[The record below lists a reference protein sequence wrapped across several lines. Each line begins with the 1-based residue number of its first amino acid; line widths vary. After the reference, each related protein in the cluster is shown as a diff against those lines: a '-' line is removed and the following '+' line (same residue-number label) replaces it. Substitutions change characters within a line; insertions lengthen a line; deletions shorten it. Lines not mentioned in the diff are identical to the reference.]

1 MTRILGLSLYGQQAA
16 SHRYRLSQY
25 VPGLAQ
31 AGIDLQIHSLL
42 DDVYLTSRF
51 AGLPVP
57 WGSVLQSAWQRLGVL
72 ISKND
77 FSGAIL
83 HCELY
88 PLLPGSLERLLLPKP
103 YIYDFDDA
111 LFLKYRQGRI
121 RVLRPILGSKFD
133 KIIAGAAAVT
143 AGNSFLTHYAQK
155 FNSNVNLLPT
165 VVDTMRYKLA
175 ARSLNAEFTVG
186 WVGSPSTAPYL
197 AALVE
202 PLAQLAKEGPVR
214 MVVVGG
220 PAPTIPGV
228 VVEKIAWDEASE
240 IHQINRF
247 DVGVMP
253 LTDDNWARG
262 KCAFKLIQ
270 YMACGVPVVAS
281 RVGANVDV
289 VTPQCGFLVENATGW
304 LSALRALR
312 DDVPRR
318 SQMGEAA
325 RMRIEKEYSLE
336 RNLPVLTRVIKEM
349 LGIK

>member
-1 MTRILGLSLYGQQAA
+1 MTKILGLSLYGSQAA

-25 VPGLAQ
+25 VPGLKQ
-31 AGIDLQIHSLL
+31 AGIDLQIQSLL
-42 DDVYLTSRF
+42 DDEYLIHRF
-51 AGLPVP
+51 ADRPVP
-57 WGSVLQSAWQRLGVL
+57 WSSVLQSAWQRLRVL
-72 ISKND
+72 TSKND

-83 HCELY
+83 HCELF

-111 LFLKYRQGRI
+111 FFLKYRQGRLG
-121 RVLRPILGSKFD
+121 VLRPILGTKFD
-133 KIIAGAAAVT
+133 KVIVGAAAVT
-143 AGNSFLTHYAQK
+143 AGNSFLTQYAQE
-155 FNSNVNLLPT
+155 FNTNVNRLPT
-165 VVDTMRYKLA
+165 VVDTMRYKPEV
-175 ARSLNAEFTVG
+175 RSLNAEFIVG

-197 AALVE
+197 ATLVE

-214 MVVVGG
+214 LVIVGG
-220 PAPTIPGV
+220 LAPTIPGV
-228 VVEKIAWDEASE
+228 VVESIAWDEVSE

-289 VTPQCGFLVENATGW
+289 VTPQCGLLVENAAGW
-304 LSALRALR
+304 LAAFRVLR
-312 DDVPRR
+312 DDPPLRV
-318 SQMGEAA
+318 QMGKAA
-325 RMRIEKEYSLE
+325 RSRIVEEYSLA
-336 RNLPVLTRVIKEM
+336 RNLPVLISVLKEM
-349 LGIK
+349 LSIK